1 MCSGH
6 WTLRNGDCI
15 EGRIGGER
23 GCKQREDRETGVK
36 MCSKHSTLRNG
47 DCIEGRIGGE
57 REGASRERIGRQGLK
72 CALSTRH

>member
-1 MCSGH
+1 MLVSVAESGSSSLSPAAVPSSAGESSGH

-15 EGRIGGER
+15 EGRIGG
-23 GCKQREDRETGVK
+23 G
-36 MCSKHSTLRNG
+36 
-47 DCIEGRIGGE
+47 